1 MQIEKVFLEF
11 KNNTYIWR
19 LGLALVA
26 ISLSCSGAF
35 ALDPM
40 GPPTTDLMGGQ
51 FELGIDYSNST
62 MDLELTNGKYSQ
74 WNITTGEPESGGAE
88 SFTLNDFKT
97 NKIYANLGYGIWD
110 YCDVFLRLGVVN
122 AEFGDSI
129 WEAGEEFDHQTDLT
143 FCIGSRATFYEDGD
157 LKIGRLIQLS
167 WVNLNGVLKA
177 PQWTED
183 ESSDIKFIEI
193 QAAIGPTYT
202 LENGISIY
210 GGPFLH
216 FITGDIKEKFN
227 DTNEFGEDI
236 SAKYSWD
243 ISESS
248 NFGGYIGAQMAFDDY
263 TFFNIEYQL
272 TSGADLFGLSLIYRF

>member
-1 MQIEKVFLEF
+1 MQIGTILLEF
-11 KNNTYIWR
+11 KDNTFIWR
-19 LGLALVA
+19 LGIALVV
-26 ISLSCSGAF
+26 ITLSCPGAF

-40 GPPTTDLMGGQ
+40 GPPATGLIEGQ
-51 FELGIDYSNST
+51 FDLGIDYSNST
-62 MDLELTNGKYSQ
+62 MDLELTHGKYTE
-74 WNITTGEPESGGAE
+74 WNHATSESESGEAQ

-97 NKIYANLGYGIWD
+97 NKIYANIGYGILE

-167 WVNLNGVLKA
+167 WASLDGVLKA

-183 ESSDIKFIEI
+183 ESSDIELIEI

-210 GGPFLH
+210 GGPFFH
-216 FITGDIKEKFN
+216 FVDGDIKEKFN
-227 DTNEFGEDI
+227 DINEDEEEI

-243 ISESS
+243 IEESS
-248 NFGGYIGAQMAFDDY
+248 TFGGYIGAQITFDEY
-263 TFFNIEYQL
+263 NFLNIEYQY